1 MAAAEAAGKARGE
14 KLMESTLRLLATKDE
29 QLQDARAKLDAATR
43 EVSEARAT
51 VRREISDAKTRLEAE
66 REQALQALESV
77 RRDLVREKELL
88 DVQRSELAVRTEEAS
103 EALRNYPTP
112 ADAQRAVSRLES
124 ALRPTQP
131 LAREIFPGEPSPTP
145 PRRRRV
151 VDEDRLTPPLDDPRR
166 KPMLRRGLS
175 AIVGVASRRR
185 AARAVAD
192 IGDRSG
198 CVPRFLFGRGD
209 TRRRGTLT
217 LCRAAHRCPV

>member
-1 MAAAEAAGKARGE
+1 
-14 KLMESTLRLLATKDE
+14 MESTLRLLATKDE

-51 VRREISDAKTRLEAE
+51 VRREIGDAKTRLEAE
-66 REQALQALESV
+66 REQALRALESV

-131 LAREIFPGEPSPTP
+131 LAREIFPGNLPLTP

-151 VDEDRLTPPLDDPRR
+151 VDEDRLTPPRRGQVDEDPRR

-192 IGDRSG
+192 IGDRNRLRAALS
-198 CVPRFLFGRGD
+198 VW
-209 TRRRGTLT
+209 TRRHSPRGVSFNLN
-217 LCRAAHRCPV
+217 V

>member
-1 MAAAEAAGKARGE
+1 MGSEMCIRDRRGE

-131 LAREIFPGEPSPTP
+131 LAREIFPGVVPLTP

-151 VDEDRLTPPLDDPRR
+151 VDEVTPPRDDPRR

-192 IGDRSG
+192 IGDRNRLRAALT
-198 CVPRFLFGRGD
+198 VW
-209 TRRRGTLT
+209 TRRHSPKG
-217 LCRAAHRCPV
+217 VSFNVV

>member
-1 MAAAEAAGKARGE
+1 
-14 KLMESTLRLLATKDE
+14 MESTLRLLATKDE
-29 QLQDARAKLDAATR
+29 QLQDARAKLDVATR

-51 VRREISDAKTRLEAE
+51 VRREIGDAKTRLEAE

-131 LAREIFPGEPSPTP
+131 LAREIFPGVVPLTP

-151 VDEDRLTPPLDDPRR
+151 VDEDRLTPPRGEDPRR

-192 IGDRSG
+192 IGDRNRLRAALS
-198 CVPRFLFGRGD
+198 VW
-209 TRRRGTLT
+209 TRRHSPRGVSFNLN
-217 LCRAAHRCPV
+217 V